1 MLTASQQAEAR
12 HLAQVYAQLPI
23 EADRAEGVYLYS
35 GSRRIIDF
43 YGGHAVASLGY
54 GHPDLLAALA
64 DQARSMYF
72 QSNAVALK
80 VRAQAADDLVAFA
93 GGRLPRVFFVNSGAE
108 ANENALKI
116 ACRVTGRSKVVALE
130 QGFHGRTAAAAAV
143 TWGSKGWYGFPR
155 QPFDVEFIPRDD
167 AAAAA
172 RAIDGNT
179 AAVIFEPVQGVGG
192 AYDLA
197 PDFVAALAAAAR
209 KAGAL
214 LIADEVQSGVGR
226 SGAPFAV
233 DLYGLVPDMLT
244 TAKALGGGF
253 PCSALLLSEALAAQ
267 LKSGELGTTFGGGPI
282 ACALVSTVL
291 RVIGRDGLLANVR
304 SLSAELRQRVVTG
317 PVESVQGQGFLLGLR
332 CRRPAKDVQAELLDR
347 DILVGTSSDPKVVR
361 LLPPLTLAREHVD
374 ALVAALADLD

>member
-1 MLTASQQAEAR
+1 MLTPSQQAEAR

-143 TWGSKGWYGFPR
+143 TWGSQGWYGFPR

-179 AAVIFEPVQGVGG
+179 AAVMFEPVQGVGG

-197 PDFVAALAAAAR
+197 PDFVATLTAAAR
-209 KAGAL
+209 QAGAL
-214 LIADEVQSGVGR
+214 IIADEVQSGVGR
-226 SGAPFAV
+226 SGQPFAV

-253 PCSALLLSEALAAQ
+253 PCSALLLSEALAAH

-291 RVIGRDGLLANVR
+291 RVIARDGLLANVR
-304 SLSAELRQRVVTG
+304 TLSAELRQRAVTG
-317 PVESVQGQGFLLGLR
+317 PVDSVQGQGFLLGLR
-332 CRRPAKDVQAELLDR
+332 CRRPAKDVQAELLAR
-347 DILVGTSSDPKVVR
+347 DILVGTSSDPQVVR

-374 ALVAALADLD
+374 ALVAALAHLG

>member
-1 MLTASQQAEAR
+1 MPTPSQQAEAR

-72 QSNAVALK
+72 QSNAVALQ

-93 GGRLPRVFFVNSGAE
+93 GGHLPRVFFVNSGAE

-143 TWGSKGWYGFPR
+143 TWGSQGWYGFPR

-172 RAIDGNT
+172 RAIDGST

-197 PDFVAALAAAAR
+197 PEFVAALAAAAR

-253 PCSALLLSEALAAQ
+253 PCSALLLSEALAGQ

-282 ACALVSTVL
+282 ACALVSAVL
-291 RVIGRDGLLANVR
+291 RVIGRDGLLDNVR
-304 SLSAELRQRVVTG
+304 TLSAELRQRAVTG

-332 CRRPAKDVQAELLDR
+332 CRRPAKDVQAELLAR
-347 DILVGTSSDPKVVR
+347 DILVGTSSDPRVVR

>member
-1 MLTASQQAEAR
+1 MPTPSQQAEAR

-64 DQARSMYF
+64 EQARSMYF
-72 QSNAVALK
+72 QSNAVALQ
-80 VRAQAADDLVAFA
+80 VRARAADDLVAFA
-93 GGRLPRVFFVNSGAE
+93 GGQLPRVFFVNSGAE

-116 ACRVTGRSKVVALE
+116 ACRVTGRGKVVALE
-130 QGFHGRTAAAAAV
+130 HGFHGRTAAAAAV
-143 TWGSKGWYGFPR
+143 TWGSQGWYGFPR

-167 AAAAA
+167 PAAAA
-172 RAIDGNT
+172 RAIDGST

-197 PDFVAALAAAAR
+197 PDFVGALAAAAR

-214 LIADEVQSGVGR
+214 IIADEVQSGVGR
-226 SGAPFAV
+226 SGMPFAV

-253 PCSALLLSEALAAQ
+253 PCSALLLSAALAAE

-282 ACALVSTVL
+282 ACALVSAVL

-304 SLSAELRQRVVTG
+304 TLSAALRQRAVTG

-332 CRRPAKDVQAELLDR
+332 CRRPAKDVQAELLAR
-347 DILVGTSSDPKVVR
+347 DILVGTSSDPQVVR
-361 LLPPLTLAREHVD
+361 LLPPLTLAVGHVD
-374 ALVAALADLD
+374 ALVAALAALD

>member
-64 DQARSMYF
+64 DQAKSMYF

-116 ACRVTGRSKVVALE
+116 ACRVTGRTKVVALE

-172 RAIDGNT
+172 RAIDGST

-197 PDFVAALAAAAR
+197 PGFVAALAAAAR

-214 LIADEVQSGVGR
+214 IIADEVQSGVGR

-253 PCSALLLSEALAAQ
+253 PCSALLLSEDLAEQ

-291 RVIGRDGLLANVR
+291 RVIKRDGLLASVR
-304 SLSAELRQRVVTG
+304 TLSAELRQRAVTG

-332 CRRPAKDVQAELLDR
+332 CRRPAKDVQAELLAR

-374 ALVAALADLD
+374 ALVAALADLG

>member
-1 MLTASQQAEAR
+1 MLTPSQQAEAR

-108 ANENALKI
+108 ANENALRI
-116 ACRVTGRSKVVALE
+116 ACRVTGRTKVVALE

-143 TWGSKGWYGFPR
+143 TWGSKAWYGFPR

-172 RAIDGNT
+172 RAIDGST

-214 LIADEVQSGVGR
+214 VIADEVQSGVGR
-226 SGAPFAV
+226 CGMPFAV

-253 PCSALLLSEALAAQ
+253 PCSALLLSEALAGQ
-267 LKSGELGTTFGGGPI
+267 LRSGELGTTFGGGPI

-304 SLSAELRQRVVTG
+304 TLSAGLRQRAVTG

-332 CRRPAKDVQAELLDR
+332 CRRPAKDVQAELLAR

-374 ALVAALADLD
+374 ALVAALGDLD